1 MSHSNHKLK
10 FTNFIIAGILFV
22 LVVSLLVLLNILIL

>member
-10 FTNFIIAGILFV
+10 FTNYIIAGILLV
-22 LVVSLLVLLNILIL
+22 LVVSLILLLNILII

>member
-10 FTNFIIAGILFV
+10 FTNYIITGILLV